1 MASANKVL
9 SIAAGEVGYIALND
23 PNEGS
28 KYGRWMADKTGNSYY
43 RGHSTKVP
51 WCAMFASWVLDQAGM
66 TVPGMPTASCTAL
79 RNACASAGMI
89 VPKMSAQPGDI
100 VIFDWPGSNDGANDH
115 VGFVELNR
123 STYIQTIEGNTSSGA
138 SGSQG
143 NGGMVARR
151 TRDWSVVQDVIRP
164 AYGSDKPLPDA
175 LKKYTDLDAEAWY
188 IDPLDKAV
196 RAGIVHGNGDKLRP
210 NDTATRAEVAAMLTN
225 ALKL

>member
-9 SIAAGEVGYIALND
+9 SIAAGEVGYSRWDD
-23 PNEGS
+23 PQAGT
-28 KYGRWMADKTGNSYY
+28 KYGRAFAEKVGNSYY
-43 RGHSTKVP
+43 GNSGVP
-51 WCAMFASWVLDQAGM
+51 YCCMFVWWVLDQAGM

-79 RNACASAGMI
+79 RNACANAGLI

-100 VIFDWPGSNDGANDH
+100 VIFDWPGSRDGANDH

-143 NGGMVARR
+143 NGGVVARR

-175 LKKYTDLDAEAWY
+175 LKKYTDLDPYAWY

-210 NDTATRAEVAAMLTN
+210 NDTATRAEVAAMLAN

>member
-9 SIAAGEVGYIALND
+9 SIAAGEVGYSRWDD
-23 PNEGS
+23 PQAGT
-28 KYGRWMADKTGNSYY
+28 KYGRAFAEKVGNSYY
-43 RGHSTKVP
+43 GNSGVP
-51 WCAMFASWVLDQAGM
+51 YCCMFVWWVLDQSGM

-123 STYIQTIEGNTSSGA
+123 STYIQTIEGNTSNGA

-143 NGGMVARR
+143 NGGCVARR

-175 LKKYTDLDAEAWY
+175 LNKYTDLDAEAWY

-210 NDTATRAEVAAMLTN
+210 NDTATRAEVAAMLAN

>member
-9 SIAAGEVGYIALND
+9 SIAAGEVGYSRWDD
-23 PNEGS
+23 PNPGT
-28 KYGRWMADKTGNSYY
+28 KYGRAFAEKVGNTYY
-43 RGHSTKVP
+43 SASGVP
-51 WCAMFASWVLDQAGM
+51 YCCMFVWWVLDQAGM

-89 VPKMSAQPGDI
+89 VPKMSAKPGDI

-115 VGFVELNR
+115 VGFVELNKGN
-123 STYIQTIEGNTSSGA
+123 YIQTIEGNTSSGA

-143 NGGMVARR
+143 NGGCVARR

-188 IDPLDKAV
+188 IEPLDKAV
-196 RAGIVHGNGDKLRP
+196 RAGILSGNGDKLRP
-210 NDTATRAEVAAMLTN
+210 NDTATRAEVAAMIAN

>member
-1 MASANKVL
+1 MASANRVL
-9 SIAAGEVGYIALND
+9 SIASGEVGYSRWDD
-23 PNEGS
+23 PEAGT
-28 KYGRWMADKTGNSYY
+28 KYGRAFAEKVGNSYY
-43 RGHSTKVP
+43 GNSGVSY
-51 WCAMFASWVLDQAGM
+51 CCMFVWWVLDRAGM

-79 RNACASAGMI
+79 RNACANAGMI
-89 VPKMSAQPGDI
+89 VPKMSAKPGDI
-100 VIFDWPGSNDGANDH
+100 VIFDWPGSRDGANDH
-115 VGFVELNR
+115 VGFVELNKGN
-123 STYIQTIEGNTSSGA
+123 YIQTIEGNTSSGA

-143 NGGMVARR
+143 NGGVVARR

-188 IDPLDKAV
+188 IDSLDKAV

-210 NDTATRAEVAAMLTN
+210 NDTATRAEVAAMLAN

>member
-9 SIAAGEVGYIALND
+9 SIAAGEVGYSRWDD
-23 PNEGS
+23 PQAGT
-28 KYGRWMADKTGNSYY
+28 KYGRAFAEKVGNSYY
-43 RGHSTKVP
+43 GNSGVP
-51 WCAMFASWVLDQAGM
+51 YCCMFVWWVLDQTGM

-79 RNACASAGMI
+79 RNACANAGLI

-100 VIFDWPGSNDGANDH
+100 VIFDWPGSRDGANDH

-143 NGGMVARR
+143 NGGVVARR

-175 LKKYTDLDAEAWY
+175 LKKYTDLDPYAWY

-210 NDTATRAEVAAMLTN
+210 NDTATRAEVAAMLAN

>member
-9 SIAAGEVGYIALND
+9 SIASGEVGYSRWDD
-23 PNEGS
+23 PEAGT
-28 KYGRWMADKTGNSYY
+28 KYGRAFAEKVGNTYY
-43 RGHSTKVP
+43 SASGVP
-51 WCAMFASWVLDQAGM
+51 YCCMFVWWVLDQAGM

-79 RNACASAGMI
+79 RNACANAGMI

-100 VIFDWPGSNDGANDH
+100 VIFDWPGSRDGANDH
-115 VGFVELNR
+115 VGFVELNKGN
-123 STYIQTIEGNTSSGA
+123 YIQTIEGNTSSGA

-143 NGGMVARR
+143 NGGVVARR
-151 TRDWSVVQDVIRP
+151 ARDWSVVQDVIRP

-196 RAGIVHGNGDKLRP
+196 RAGILSGNGDKLRP
-210 NDTATRAEVAAMLTN
+210 NDTATRAEVAAMLAN

>member
-9 SIAAGEVGYIALND
+9 SIAAGEVGYSRWDD
-23 PNEGS
+23 PQAGT
-28 KYGRWMADKTGNSYY
+28 KYGRAFAEKVGNSYY
-43 RGHSTKVP
+43 GNSGVP
-51 WCAMFASWVLDQAGM
+51 YCCMFVWWVLDQAGM

-79 RNACASAGMI
+79 RNACANAGMI

-100 VIFDWPGSNDGANDH
+100 VIFDWPGSRDGANDH

-138 SGSQG
+138 SGAQG
-143 NGGMVARR
+143 NGGVVARR

-164 AYGSDKPLPDA
+164 VYGSDKLLPDA
-175 LKKYTDLDAEAWY
+175 LKKYTDLDPYAWY

-210 NDTATRAEVAAMLTN
+210 NDTATRAEVAAMLAN

>member
-9 SIAAGEVGYIALND
+9 SIAAGEVGYSRWDD
-23 PNEGS
+23 PQAGT
-28 KYGRWMADKTGNSYY
+28 KYGRAFAEKVGNSYY
-43 RGHSTKVP
+43 GNSGVP
-51 WCAMFASWVLDQAGM
+51 YCCMFVWWVLDQAGM

-79 RNACASAGMI
+79 RNACANAGLI
-89 VPKMSAQPGDI
+89 VSKMSAQPGDI
-100 VIFDWPGSNDGANDH
+100 VIFDWPGSRDGANDH

-143 NGGMVARR
+143 NGGVVARR

-210 NDTATRAEVAAMLTN
+210 NDTATRAEVAAMLAN

>member
-9 SIAAGEVGYIALND
+9 SIAAGEVGYSRWDD
-23 PNEGS
+23 PQAGT
-28 KYGRWMADKTGNSYY
+28 KYGRAFAEKVGDPYYGNSGILY
-43 RGHSTKVP
+43 
-51 WCAMFASWVLDQAGM
+51 CCMFVWWVLDQAGM

-79 RNACASAGMI
+79 RNACANAGLI

-100 VIFDWPGSNDGANDH
+100 VIFDWPGSRDGANDH

-138 SGSQG
+138 SGSQD
-143 NGGMVARR
+143 NGGVVARR

-164 AYGSDKPLPDA
+164 VYGSDKPLPDA
-175 LKKYTDLDAEAWY
+175 LKKYTDLDPYAWY

-196 RAGIVHGNGDKLRP
+196 RAGILSGNADKLRP
-210 NDTATRAEVAAMLTN
+210 NDTATRAEVAAMLAN

>member
-9 SIAAGEVGYIALND
+9 SIAAGEVGYSRWDD
-23 PNEGS
+23 PQAGT
-28 KYGRWMADKTGNSYY
+28 KYGRAFAEKVGNSYY
-43 RGHSTKVP
+43 GNSGVP
-51 WCAMFASWVLDQAGM
+51 YCCMFVWWVLDQSGM

-79 RNACASAGMI
+79 RNACANAGLI
-89 VPKMSAQPGDI
+89 VSKMSAQPGDI
-100 VIFDWPGSNDGANDH
+100 VIFDWPGSRDGANDH
-115 VGFVELNR
+115 VGFVELNKGN
-123 STYIQTIEGNTSSGA
+123 YIQTIEGNTSSGA

-143 NGGMVARR
+143 NGGVVARR

-175 LKKYTDLDAEAWY
+175 LNKYTDLDAEAWY

-210 NDTATRAEVAAMLTN
+210 NDTAPRAEVAAMLAN

>member
-9 SIAAGEVGYIALND
+9 SIAAGEVGYSRWDD
-23 PNEGS
+23 PQAGT
-28 KYGRWMADKTGNSYY
+28 KYGRAFAKKVGNSYY
-43 RGHSTKVP
+43 GNSGVP
-51 WCAMFASWVLDQAGM
+51 YCCMFVWWVLDQAGM
-66 TVPGMPTASCTAL
+66 AVPGMPTASCTAL
-79 RNACASAGMI
+79 RNACANAGMI
-89 VPKMSAQPGDI
+89 VPKMSAKPGDI
-100 VIFDWPGSNDGANDH
+100 VIFDWPGSRDGANDH

-143 NGGMVARR
+143 NGGVVARR

-175 LKKYTDLDAEAWY
+175 LKRYTDLDAEAWY

-210 NDTATRAEVAAMLTN
+210 NDTATRAEVAAMLAN

>member
-9 SIAAGEVGYIALND
+9 SIAAGEVGYSRWDD
-23 PNEGS
+23 PNPGT
-28 KYGRWMADKTGNSYY
+28 KYGRAFAEKVGNTYY
-43 RGHSTKVP
+43 SASGVP
-51 WCAMFASWVLDQAGM
+51 YCCMFVWWVLDQAGM

-115 VGFVELNR
+115 VGFVELNKGN
-123 STYIQTIEGNTSSGA
+123 YIQTIEGNTSSGA

-143 NGGMVARR
+143 NGGCVARR

-210 NDTATRAEVAAMLTN
+210 NDTATRAEVAAMLAN

>member
-9 SIAAGEVGYIALND
+9 SIAAGEVGYSRWDD
-23 PNEGS
+23 PQAGT
-28 KYGRWMADKTGNSYY
+28 KYGRAFAEKVGNSYY
-43 RGHSTKVP
+43 GNSGVP
-51 WCAMFASWVLDQAGM
+51 YCCMFVWWVLDQSGM

-79 RNACASAGMI
+79 RNACANAGLI
-89 VPKMSAQPGDI
+89 VSKMSAQPGDI
-100 VIFDWPGSNDGANDH
+100 VIFDWPGSRDGANDH
-115 VGFVELNR
+115 VGFVELNKGN
-123 STYIQTIEGNTSSGA
+123 YIQTIEGNTSSGA

-143 NGGMVARR
+143 NGGVVARR

-175 LKKYTDLDAEAWY
+175 LNKYTDLDAEAWY

-210 NDTATRAEVAAMLTN
+210 NDTATRAEVAAMLAN

>member
-9 SIAAGEVGYIALND
+9 SIASGEVGYSRWDD
-23 PNEGS
+23 PQAGT
-28 KYGRWMADKTGNSYY
+28 KYGRAFAEKVGNSYFAASGIPY
-43 RGHSTKVP
+43 
-51 WCAMFASWVLDQAGM
+51 CCMFVWWVLDQAGM

-100 VIFDWPGSNDGANDH
+100 VIFDWPGSSDGANDH

-123 STYIQTIEGNTSSGA
+123 SSYIQTIEGNTSSGA

-143 NGGMVARR
+143 NGGVVARR

-164 AYGSDKPLPDA
+164 VYGTDKPLPDA
-175 LKKYTDLDAEAWY
+175 LKSYTDLDAEAWY

-196 RAGIVHGNGDKLRP
+196 SAGILHGNADKLRP
-210 NDTATRAEVAAMLTN
+210 NDTATRAEVAAMLAN

>member
-1 MASANKVL
+1 MASANRVL
-9 SIAAGEVGYIALND
+9 SIASGEVGYSRWDD
-23 PNEGS
+23 PEAGT
-28 KYGRWMADKTGNSYY
+28 KYGRAFAEKVGNSYY
-43 RGHSTKVP
+43 GNSGIP
-51 WCAMFASWVLDQAGM
+51 YCCMFVWWVLDQAGM

-79 RNACASAGMI
+79 RNACANAGMI

-100 VIFDWPGSNDGANDH
+100 VIFDWPGSRDGANDH
-115 VGFVELNR
+115 VGFVELNKGN
-123 STYIQTIEGNTSSGA
+123 YIQTIEGNTSSGA

-143 NGGMVARR
+143 NGGVVARR

-188 IDPLDKAV
+188 IDSLDKAV

-210 NDTATRAEVAAMLTN
+210 NDTATRAEVVAMLAN

>member
-9 SIAAGEVGYIALND
+9 SIAAGEVGYSRWDD
-23 PNEGS
+23 PKAGT
-28 KYGRWMADKTGNSYY
+28 KYGRAFAEKVGNSYY
-43 RGHSTKVP
+43 GNSGVP
-51 WCAMFASWVLDQAGM
+51 YCCMFVWWVLDQAGM

-79 RNACASAGMI
+79 RNACANSGMI

-100 VIFDWPGSNDGANDH
+100 VIFDWPGSRDGANDH
-115 VGFVELNR
+115 VGFVELNKGN
-123 STYIQTIEGNTSSGA
+123 YIQTIEGNTSSGA

-143 NGGMVARR
+143 NGGVVARR

-210 NDTATRAEVAAMLTN
+210 NDTATRAEVAAMLAN

>member
-1 MASANKVL
+1 
-9 SIAAGEVGYIALND
+9 
-23 PNEGS
+23 
-28 KYGRWMADKTGNSYY
+28 
-43 RGHSTKVP
+43 
-51 WCAMFASWVLDQAGM
+51 MFVWWVLDQAGM
-66 TVPGMPTASCTAL
+66 AVPGMPTASCTAL
-79 RNACASAGMI
+79 RNACANAGMI

-100 VIFDWPGSNDGANDH
+100 VIFDWPGSRDGANDH

-143 NGGMVARR
+143 NGGVVARR

-164 AYGSDKPLPDA
+164 AYGSDKPLPNA

-210 NDTATRAEVAAMLTN
+210 NDTATRAEVVAMLAN

>member
-9 SIAAGEVGYIALND
+9 SIAAGEVGYSRWDD
-23 PNEGS
+23 PQAGT
-28 KYGRWMADKTGNSYY
+28 KYGRAFAEKVGNSYY
-43 RGHSTKVP
+43 GNSGVP
-51 WCAMFASWVLDQAGM
+51 YCCMFVWWVLNQARM

-79 RNACASAGMI
+79 RNACANAGMI

-100 VIFDWPGSNDGANDH
+100 VIFDWPGSRDGANDH
-115 VGFVELNR
+115 VGFVELNKGN
-123 STYIQTIEGNTSSGA
+123 YIQTIEGNTSSGA

-143 NGGMVARR
+143 NGGVVARR

-210 NDTATRAEVAAMLTN
+210 NDTATRAEVAAMLAN

>member
-9 SIAAGEVGYIALND
+9 SIAAGEVGYSRWND
-23 PNEGS
+23 PQAGT
-28 KYGRWMADKTGNSYY
+28 KYGRAFAEKVGNSYFSAS
-43 RGHSTKVP
+43 GVP
-51 WCAMFASWVLDQAGM
+51 YCCMFVWWVLEQAGT

-79 RNACASAGMI
+79 RNACANAGMI

-100 VIFDWPGSNDGANDH
+100 VIFDWPGSRDGANDH
-115 VGFVELNR
+115 VGFVELNKGN
-123 STYIQTIEGNTSSGA
+123 YIQTIEGNTSSGA

-143 NGGMVARR
+143 NGGVVARR

-210 NDTATRAEVAAMLTN
+210 NDTATRAEVAAMLAN

>member
-9 SIAAGEVGYIALND
+9 SIAAGEVGYSRWDD
-23 PNEGS
+23 PQAGT
-28 KYGRWMADKTGNSYY
+28 KYGRAFAEKVGNSYY
-43 RGHSTKVP
+43 GNSGIP
-51 WCAMFASWVLDQAGM
+51 YCCMFVWWVLEQAGM
-66 TVPGMPTASCTAL
+66 TVPGMPTASCTTL
-79 RNACASAGMI
+79 RNACANAGMI

-100 VIFDWPGSNDGANDH
+100 VIFDWPGSRDGANDH
-115 VGFVELNR
+115 VGFVELNKGN
-123 STYIQTIEGNTSSGA
+123 YIQTIEGNTSSGA

-143 NGGMVARR
+143 NGGVVARR

-188 IDPLDKAV
+188 IDSLDKAV

-210 NDTATRAEVAAMLTN
+210 NDTATRAEVAAMLAN

>member
-9 SIAAGEVGYIALND
+9 SIAAGEVGYSRWDD
-23 PNEGS
+23 PQAGT
-28 KYGRWMADKTGNSYY
+28 KYGRAFAEKVGNSYY
-43 RGHSTKVP
+43 GNSGIP
-51 WCAMFASWVLDQAGM
+51 YCCMFVWWVLEQAGM

-79 RNACASAGMI
+79 RNACANAGMI

-100 VIFDWPGSNDGANDH
+100 VIFDWPGSRDGANDH

-143 NGGMVARR
+143 NGGVVARR

-210 NDTATRAEVAAMLTN
+210 NDTATRAEVAAMLAN

>member
-9 SIAAGEVGYIALND
+9 SIAAGEVGYSRWDD
-23 PNEGS
+23 PQAGT
-28 KYGRWMADKTGNSYY
+28 KYGRAFAEKVGNSYFSAS
-43 RGHSTKVP
+43 GVP
-51 WCAMFASWVLDQAGM
+51 YCCMFVWWVLDQAGM

-79 RNACASAGMI
+79 RNACANAGMI

-100 VIFDWPGSNDGANDH
+100 VIFDWPGSRDGANDH
-115 VGFVELNR
+115 VGFVELNKG
-123 STYIQTIEGNTSSGA
+123 SYIQTIEGNTSSGA

-143 NGGMVARR
+143 NGGVVARR

-175 LKKYTDLDAEAWY
+175 LKKYTDLDPYAWY

-210 NDTATRAEVAAMLTN
+210 NDAATRAEVAAMLAN

>member
-9 SIAAGEVGYIALND
+9 SIAAGEVGYSRWDD
-23 PNEGS
+23 PQAGT
-28 KYGRWMADKTGNSYY
+28 KYGRAFAEKVSNSYY
-43 RGHSTKVP
+43 GNSGVP
-51 WCAMFASWVLDQAGM
+51 YCCMFVWWVLDQAGM

-79 RNACASAGMI
+79 RNACANAGLI

-100 VIFDWPGSNDGANDH
+100 VIFDWPGSRDGANDH

-143 NGGMVARR
+143 NGGVVARR

-175 LKKYTDLDAEAWY
+175 LKKYTDLDPYAWY

-210 NDTATRAEVAAMLTN
+210 NDTATRAEVAAMLAN

>member
-9 SIAAGEVGYIALND
+9 SIAADEVGYSRWDD
-23 PNEGS
+23 PEAGT
-28 KYGRWMADKTGNSYY
+28 KYGRAFAEKVGNTYY
-43 RGHSTKVP
+43 SASGVP
-51 WCAMFASWVLDQAGM
+51 YCCMFVWWVLDQAGM

-79 RNACASAGMI
+79 RNACANAGMI
-89 VPKMSAQPGDI
+89 VPKMSAKPGDI

-115 VGFVELNR
+115 VGFVELNKGN
-123 STYIQTIEGNTSSGA
+123 YIQTIEGNTSSGA

-143 NGGMVARR
+143 NGGVVARR

-196 RAGIVHGNGDKLRP
+196 RAGILSGNGDKLRP
-210 NDTATRAEVAAMLTN
+210 NDTATRAEVAAMLAN

>member
-9 SIAAGEVGYIALND
+9 SIAAGEVGYSRWDD
-23 PNEGS
+23 PQAGT
-28 KYGRWMADKTGNSYY
+28 KYGRAFAEKVGNSYY
-43 RGHSTKVP
+43 GNSGVP
-51 WCAMFASWVLDQAGM
+51 YCCMFVWWVLDQAGM

-79 RNACASAGMI
+79 RNACANAGLI

-100 VIFDWPGSNDGANDH
+100 VIFDWPGSRDGANDH
-115 VGFVELNR
+115 VGFVELNKGN
-123 STYIQTIEGNTSSGA
+123 YIQTIEGNTSSGA

-143 NGGMVARR
+143 NGGVVARR

-188 IDPLDKAV
+188 VDPLDKAV
-196 RAGIVHGNGDKLRP
+196 SAGIVHGNGDKLRP
-210 NDTATRAEVAAMLTN
+210 NDTATRAEVAAMLAN

>member
-9 SIAAGEVGYIALND
+9 SIAAGEVGYSRWDD
-23 PNEGS
+23 PQAGT
-28 KYGRWMADKTGNSYY
+28 KYGRAFAEKVGNSYY
-43 RGHSTKVP
+43 GNSGVP
-51 WCAMFASWVLDQAGM
+51 YCCMFVWWVLNQARM

-79 RNACASAGMI
+79 RNACANAGMI
-89 VPKMSAQPGDI
+89 VPKMSAKPGDI
-100 VIFDWPGSNDGANDH
+100 VIFDWPGSRDGANDH

-143 NGGMVARR
+143 NGGVVARR

-175 LKKYTDLDAEAWY
+175 LKKYTDLDPYAWY

-210 NDTATRAEVAAMLTN
+210 NDTATRAEVAAMLAN

>member
-9 SIAAGEVGYIALND
+9 SIAAGEVGYSRWDD
-23 PNEGS
+23 PQAGT
-28 KYGRWMADKTGNSYY
+28 KYGRAFAKKVGNSYY
-43 RGHSTKVP
+43 GNSGVP
-51 WCAMFASWVLDQAGM
+51 YCCMFVWWVLDQAGM

-79 RNACASAGMI
+79 RNACANAGMI
-89 VPKMSAQPGDI
+89 VPKMSAQTGDI
-100 VIFDWPGSNDGANDH
+100 VIFDWPGSRDGANDH

-143 NGGMVARR
+143 NGGVVARR

-210 NDTATRAEVAAMLTN
+210 NDTATRVEVAAMLAN

>member
-9 SIAAGEVGYIALND
+9 SIAAGEVGYSRWDD
-23 PNEGS
+23 PQAGT
-28 KYGRWMADKTGNSYY
+28 KYGRAFAEKVGNSYY
-43 RGHSTKVP
+43 GNSGVP
-51 WCAMFASWVLDQAGM
+51 YCCMFVWWVLGQAGM

-79 RNACASAGMI
+79 RNACANAGLI

-100 VIFDWPGSNDGANDH
+100 VIFDWPGSRDGANDH

-143 NGGMVARR
+143 NGGVVARR

-175 LKKYTDLDAEAWY
+175 LKKYTDLDPYAWY

-210 NDTATRAEVAAMLTN
+210 NDTATRAEVAAMLAN

>member
-9 SIAAGEVGYIALND
+9 SIAAGEVGYSRWDD
-23 PNEGS
+23 PQAGT
-28 KYGRWMADKTGNSYY
+28 KYGRAFAEKVGNSYY
-43 RGHSTKVP
+43 GNSGVP
-51 WCAMFASWVLDQAGM
+51 YCCMFVWWVLDQAGM

-79 RNACASAGMI
+79 RNACANAGLI
-89 VPKMSAQPGDI
+89 VPKMSAKPGDI
-100 VIFDWPGSNDGANDH
+100 VIFDWPGSRDGANDH
-115 VGFVELNR
+115 VGFVELNKGN
-123 STYIQTIEGNTSSGA
+123 YIQTIEGNTSSGA

-143 NGGMVARR
+143 NGGVVARR

-175 LKKYTDLDAEAWY
+175 LKKYTDLDPYAWY

-210 NDTATRAEVAAMLTN
+210 NDTATRAEVAAMLAN

>member
-1 MASANKVL
+1 MASANRVL
-9 SIAAGEVGYIALND
+9 SIASGEVGYSRWDD
-23 PNEGS
+23 PEAGT
-28 KYGRWMADKTGNSYY
+28 KYGRAFAEKVGNSYY
-43 RGHSTKVP
+43 GNSGIP
-51 WCAMFASWVLDQAGM
+51 YCCMFVWWVLEQAGM

-79 RNACASAGMI
+79 RNACANAGMI

-100 VIFDWPGSNDGANDH
+100 VIFDWPGSRDGANDH
-115 VGFVELNR
+115 VGFVELNKGN
-123 STYIQTIEGNTSSGA
+123 YIQTIEGNTSSGA

-143 NGGMVARR
+143 NGGVVARR

-210 NDTATRAEVAAMLTN
+210 NDTATRAEVAAMLAN